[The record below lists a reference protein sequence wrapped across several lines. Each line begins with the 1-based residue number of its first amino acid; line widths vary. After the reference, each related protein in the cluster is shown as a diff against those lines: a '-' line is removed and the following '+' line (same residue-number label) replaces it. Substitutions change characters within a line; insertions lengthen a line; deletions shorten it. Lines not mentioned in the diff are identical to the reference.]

1 MCPEGSPHKEANSRA
16 AGLVLRKKPFPKV
29 LLQGLS
35 VQMPQLISV
44 VDLTFTNRGN
54 LWGTAG

>member
-1 MCPEGSPHKEANSRA
+1 MCPEGSPHKEANSRD
-16 AGLVLRKKPFPKV
+16 AGLLLRKKPFPNV

-44 VDLTFTNRGN
+44 VDLMFTNRGN